1 MIKRILL
8 LAIVIGGGM
17 TTVAQNSIDTLF
29 MSVSQRLSGHPS
41 ELIYLQ
47 TSKDIYETGE
57 DLWFKA
63 YQLDAKSFALSEQSE
78 TLYLQMLNDKDS
90 VVWAEK
96 YPIEKGIAEG
106 HVYIDTKL
114 SEGNYRLGTYT
125 RHSYYH
131 DTTGISPERKSGI
144 SLLILCR
151 SIERSRVSSGSI
163 FFPKEEIWFQVYRS
177 VWRLKRRA
185 AEDVR
190 SIWKEH
196 CIRMKFLFCLLKVAT
211 MGWESYLLLLPP
223 AKNTG

>member
-8 LAIVIGGGM
+8 LVIVIWGGM

-47 TSKDIYETGE
+47 TGKDIYETGE

-125 RHSYYH
+125 RHSYYN
-131 DTTGISPERKSGI
+131 DTTGISPERKI
-144 SLLILCR
+144 LIF
-151 SIERSRVSSGSI
+151 SFGTPI
-163 FFPKEEIWFQVYRS
+163 FCVTSACPCK
-177 VWRLKRRA
+177 
-185 AEDVR
+185 
-190 SIWKEH
+190 
-196 CIRMKFLFCLLKVAT
+196 
-211 MGWESYLLLLPP
+211 
-223 AKNTG
+223 

>member
-47 TSKDIYETGE
+47 TGKDIYETGE

-96 YPIEKGIAEG
+96 YPIEKGIA
-106 HVYIDTKL
+106 V
-114 SEGNYRLGTYT
+114 SYT
-125 RHSYYH
+125 H
-131 DTTGISPERKSGI
+131 
-144 SLLILCR
+144 L
-151 SIERSRVSSGSI
+151 
-163 FFPKEEIWFQVYRS
+163 
-177 VWRLKRRA
+177 RA
-185 AEDVR
+185 HE
-190 SIWKEH
+190 
-196 CIRMKFLFCLLKVAT
+196 T
-211 MGWESYLLLLPP
+211 
-223 AKNTG
+223 

>member
-47 TSKDIYETGE
+47 TGKDIYETGE

-125 RHSYYH
+125 RHSYYN
-131 DTTGISPERKSGI
+131 DTTGISPERKILIFSFGTPIFCATSACPCIPLSYTGI
-144 SLLILCR
+144 LS
-151 SIERSRVSSGSI
+151 SICSS
-163 FFPKEEIWFQVYRS
+163 
-177 VWRLKRRA
+177 
-185 AEDVR
+185 
-190 SIWKEH
+190 
-196 CIRMKFLFCLLKVAT
+196 
-211 MGWESYLLLLPP
+211 
-223 AKNTG
+223 